1 MMKAPRLLLL
11 LVLSLQMVVSSRAVF
26 ATSSGV
32 PATASSI
39 ALKTLTPHPVVPFAI
54 SGIDHMAH
62 EADSM
67 EVPRE
72 LTDSETWDSASD
84 EGLREFL
91 HFNLAVEGNKTALP
105 RPEQWYNFFRQYCI
119 PPPEVL

>member
-11 LVLSLQMVVSSRAVF
+11 LVLSLQMVASSWAVF
-26 ATSSGV
+26 ATSSGI

-39 ALKTLTPHPVVPFAI
+39 TLKTHTHPVVPFAL

-62 EADSM
+62 EAESM
-67 EVPRE
+67 EVPWE

-84 EGLREFL
+84 EGLRESL
-91 HFNLAVEGNKTALP
+91 HFNLAVEGNKTVP
-105 RPEQWYNFFRQYCI
+105 TRPEQWYNFFRQYCI